1 MNKHTFMEKW
11 ILWQGHTNQGLRRP
25 RGLKNK
31 RRLSRA
37 LVLRWGAGIPPGLRR
52 PNSALLLP
60 FTLETDTWSLTPG
73 FWHQWFSN
81 FSGHQA
87 HKEAGRDPEAG
98 PHLESLPQQDWG
110 GAGETCISNRFSRL
124 LLLATVVLSTPL
136 RSPWEGVG
144 PVPQH
149 RHSPHQSGALHSLGL
164 KDKIFTE

>member
-1 MNKHTFMEKW
+1 MNLMTGSIKAWE
-11 ILWQGHTNQGLRRP
+11 GR
-25 RGLKNK
+25 
-31 RRLSRA
+31 RA
-37 LVLRWGAGIPPGLRR
+37 LKMKGGRPERWFSGEEQGSHLGSWRLNILPSFCLSHWKLTHGL
-52 PNSALLLP
+52 
-60 FTLETDTWSLTPG
+60 
-73 FWHQWFSN
+73 WHQWFSN
-81 FSGHQA
+81 FSGIRPTRR
-87 HKEAGRDPEAG
+87 AGRDPEAG